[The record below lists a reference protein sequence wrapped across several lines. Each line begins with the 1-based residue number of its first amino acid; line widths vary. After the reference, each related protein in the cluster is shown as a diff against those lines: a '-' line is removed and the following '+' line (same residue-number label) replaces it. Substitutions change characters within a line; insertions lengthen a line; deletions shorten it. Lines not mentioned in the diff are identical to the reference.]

1 MIRETGRFD
10 TTRQGTRNTSKRN
23 GFTLVEL
30 VMIIVILGVIS
41 IVVVPR
47 LTSISEASVNRDA
60 KLLVNYLT
68 MAQQLAMTRS
78 EPYGVCFDLAGN
90 RYSVSRTDCTDPGNI
105 IPSPE
110 NRVDPLRIGYDAAI
124 TISPSGTTSVFFD
137 YLGRPTPNG
146 LTITLSAGSLS
157 IPVTVEANT
166 GFVHVN

>member
-1 MIRETGRFD
+1 MTEHD
-10 TTRQGTRNTSKRN
+10 TWNHTSRSM
-23 GFTLVEL
+23 GFTLIEL

-47 LTSISEASVNRDA
+47 LTSISDASVNRDA

-68 MAQQLAMTRS
+68 MAQQLAMARS
-78 EPYGVCFDLAGN
+78 EPYGVCFDLGN
-90 RYSVSRTDCTDPGNI
+90 SRYTVSKTDCSDPGNI

-110 NRVDPLRIGYDAAI
+110 NRVNPLEIEYDSNVSIAPA
-124 TISPSGTTSVFFD
+124 SATSVFFD

-146 LTITLSAGSLS
+146 ITITVSTGSLS